1 MILPGSRGD
10 AGRLPP
16 ERRSLRGALLFGYG
30 CSAVVLVA
38 VWLAVRVTGR
48 ESAFFTREP
57 AAALGGDWYAGVVS
71 NFTALGWA
79 AGAIACLLAWVVL
92 RRVRSPAAPAFLW
105 AGGITTL
112 LLCDDLLLI
121 HDGLLYELGI
131 WEGFVY
137 CGYAVAL
144 GWFLVRYGSFLGR
157 DRLVVIAVAGVF
169 FAGSLFF
176 DQVMEGHHLK
186 EDGLK
191 LLAVVTWSS
200 VLVTASLRAL
210 VPSAVM
216 AAESPAA
223 PRSQR

>member
-1 MILPGSRGD
+1 MILPGPRGD
-10 AGRLPP
+10 AGRLPAD
-16 ERRSLRGALLFGYG
+16 RRALRGALIFGYG

-71 NFTALGWA
+71 NLTALGWA
-79 AGAIACLLAWVVL
+79 AGAIASLLAWAVL
-92 RRVRSPAAPAFLW
+92 RRARSPAARAFLW
-105 AGGITTL
+105 AGVITTL

-121 HDGLLYELGI
+121 HDGLLHELGV

-137 CGYAVAL
+137 CGYAAAI

-157 DRLVVIAVAGVF
+157 DRLVVIAVAGGF

-176 DQVMEGHHLK
+176 DQMLEGHHLK

-191 LLAVVTWSS
+191 LLAVATWSS

-210 VPSAVM
+210 APSAVT

-223 PRSQR
+223 RGSQR